1 MGSGACRMRKVS
13 PRSAAVYSRSRPDA
27 IKYPLAGAM
36 SREN

>member
-1 MGSGACRMRKVS
+1 VS
-13 PRSAAVYSRSRPDA
+13 ARSVAVYSRSLPEA